1 MEEIRRTGRSLKLL
15 PRRKSLVNYDAIVL
29 NGFSTLHV
37 VNGIVHPLKR
47 GDTYMVE
54 ESFMRDYEIENEM
67 YRRAVELIE
76 KRYPVGWGGA
86 GVVRTSKGNYYTSV
100 SIETAN
106 ASAVVCIELG
116 AMLEAHKYNEKVTHC
131 MCLIR
136 DDESSPY
143 RVLSPC
149 GICQERLR
157 YWGEEVQVAVT
168 TGEEKIRFVE
178 LKELQPY
185 HWTKAYPA
193 DELEHWEE

>member
-1 MEEIRRTGRSLKLL
+1 
-15 PRRKSLVNYDAIVL
+15 
-29 NGFSTLHV
+29 
-37 VNGIVHPLKR
+37 
-47 GDTYMVE
+47 
-54 ESFMRDYEIENEM
+54 MRYYEIENEM
-67 YRRAVELIE
+67 Y
-76 KRYPVGWGGA
+76 
-86 GVVRTSKGNYYTSV
+86 YYTSV

-136 DDESSPY
+136 DNENSQY

-157 YWGEEVQVAVT
+157 YWGEDVQVAVT
-168 TGEEKIRFVE
+168 TKEAKIRFVE

-193 DELEHWEE
+193 DKLEHWEEET